1 MVKVPTGPAGAPCP
15 NTKQLVEGTPI
26 ESTGNRRDTGGVPV
40 IYGTPPTGTP
50 NNPVCVPS
58 P

>member
-1 MVKVPTGPAGAPCP
+1 VG
-15 NTKQLVEGTPI
+15 
-26 ESTGNRRDTGGVPV
+26 DPV